1 MATRTSKTS
10 TVKAKSDK
18 TSAPKVGRARK
29 VGAGAAAM
37 AATTLESAGSDE
49 IAARAYERFCAR
61 GYVHGFDVDDWLAA
75 ERELRSRA

>member
-10 TVKAKSDK
+10 TVKAKSNK
-18 TSAPKVGRARK
+18 TSAPKLGRARK
-29 VGAGAAAM
+29 VTAGTATM
-37 AATTLESAGSDE
+37 ASNEE

-75 ERELRSRA
+75 ERDLLSRA